1 MEKMISMQKS
11 QLAMFDDI
19 NDKVISSNN
28 DNFVLTN
35 KVNEM
40 ETMITNLQKQ
50 LVDKNNEMKK
60 IQPPPPSFT
69 RIPIIEE
76 QEPVTIKSKSDPE
89 ITVSAED

>member
-1 MEKMISMQKS
+1 MEKMIEMQKS
-11 QLAMFDDI
+11 QLAIFDHL
-19 NDKVISSNN
+19 NNTVISSKK
-28 DNFVLTN
+28 DNLVLTN

-40 ETMITNLQKQ
+40 EGLISNLQKQ

-60 IQPPPPSFT
+60 MLPPPSFT

-76 QEPVTIKSKSDPE
+76 NEHLTVKSKSDPE